1 MVSPPVVL
9 FLVSSS
15 HVPLKSGFAVD
26 LVFCAATIAH
36 KKRMEVKQMGADK
49 IDFRM
54 MVFEIVSLGRD
65 ARLAHYLITS

>member
-1 MVSPPVVL
+1 
-9 FLVSSS
+9 
-15 HVPLKSGFAVD
+15 